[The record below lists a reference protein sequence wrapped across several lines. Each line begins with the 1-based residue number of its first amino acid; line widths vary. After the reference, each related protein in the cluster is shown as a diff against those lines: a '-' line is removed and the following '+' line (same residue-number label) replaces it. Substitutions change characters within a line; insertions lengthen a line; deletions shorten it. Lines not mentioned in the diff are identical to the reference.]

1 MTDFF
6 FIDSCQKIFNLL
18 LHPWPKH
25 IPQYHIPPGLETAE
39 IQSSSFG
46 NSSST
51 SFLKI
56 YFINQSI
63 NNQQIN
69 QSVNHKIKST
79 KQPTNQATNQPNN
92 QPTKRETNQPPN
104 QSFDKPLNQPTK
116 QPFNRST
123 N

>member
-79 KQPTNQATNQPNN
+79 KQPTNQATNQP
-92 QPTKRETNQPPN
+92 TKRETNQPPN